1 MSINLS
7 MLLGCSLGVKCS
19 GIEERDQIGVGWEGP
34 VCSVWC
40 RLVQPDQQTCEQ
52 LVLGLPA
59 AQSSGVAMFFGS
71 CLFLQF
77 VLILKALFK

>member
-40 RLVQPDQQTCEQ
+40 RLVEPDQQNCEQ

-59 AQSSGVAMFFGS
+59 TQSSGVAYVPWKLSLPSICPDFNSTF
-71 CLFLQF
+71 
-77 VLILKALFK
+77 